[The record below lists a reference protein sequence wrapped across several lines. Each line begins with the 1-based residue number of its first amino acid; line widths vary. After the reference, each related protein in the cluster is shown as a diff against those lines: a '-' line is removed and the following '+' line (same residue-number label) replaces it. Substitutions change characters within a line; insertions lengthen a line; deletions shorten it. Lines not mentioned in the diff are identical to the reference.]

1 MQRRLYRWLQDT
13 WYGGGPGRWLLLPLS
28 GVFWLLVAA
37 RRWLYKSGL
46 KRQVR
51 IGVPVIVVGNLTA
64 GGTGKTPVTLWLA
77 EALQARGFRP
87 GLVSR
92 GYGGSKSSSPMRV
105 DGMSDPATVGDEP
118 VLLARRSGLPVCVDR
133 DRVRAAQMLVDDG
146 VDIIIA
152 DDGLQHLRL
161 ARDYEICVVD
171 GRRWLGNCLLL
182 PAGPLR
188 DVPARLREVDQIL
201 VNGRHAQQCES
212 AAEQN
217 AILFELVAMEVR
229 RLNGS
234 LTRPVADFAGTTV
247 HAVAAIGN
255 PERFFAMLRDA
266 DIQVLEHAWPDHA
279 ALALADLSFADD
291 FVVLMTE
298 KDAVKIGSHAGDRY
312 WCVPVNLVMDPALA
326 SPWLAQIESRMKSL
340 ATGTGKLR

>member
-1 MQRRLYRWLQDT
+1 MQGRLYRWLQDT

-28 GVFWLLVAA
+28 GVFWLVVAG
-37 RRWLYKSGL
+37 RRWLYEAGL
-46 KRQVR
+46 LRQVR
-51 IGVPVIVVGNLTA
+51 IAVPVIVVGNLTA

-77 EALQARGFRP
+77 DALRTRGFRP

-92 GYGGSKSSSPMRV
+92 GYGGSKSASPMRV
-105 DGMSDPATVGDEP
+105 DSMSDPATVGDEP
-118 VLLARRSGLPVCVDR
+118 VLLARRSGLPVCVER

-161 ARDYEICVVD
+161 ARDYEICVID

-212 AAEQN
+212 AEEQN
-217 AILFELVAMEVR
+217 AIVFELVARDVR

-234 LTRPVADFAGTTV
+234 LVRPLADFAGTTV
-247 HAVAAIGN
+247 HAIAAIGN

-266 DIQVLEHAWPDHA
+266 DIQVLEHTWPDHA
-279 ALALADLSFADD
+279 AVALADLAFADN
-291 FVVLMTE
+291 FAILMTE
-298 KDAVKIGSHAGDRY
+298 KDAVKIGRHAGDRY
-312 WCVPVNLVMDPALA
+312 WFVPVDLVMDPALA
-326 SPWLAQIESRMKSL
+326 SPWLAQIQSRMKSL
-340 ATGTGKLR
+340 GRGPGRQ

>member
-1 MQRRLYRWLQDT
+1 MQGRLYRWLQDT
-13 WYGGGPGRWLLLPLS
+13 WYGDGAGRWLLLPLS
-28 GVFWLLVAA
+28 GVFWLIISV
-37 RRWLYKSGL
+37 RRWLYEAGL
-46 KRQVR
+46 LRQVR
-51 IGVPVIVVGNLTA
+51 IAAPVIVVGNLTA

-77 EALQARGFRP
+77 QALRTCGFRP

-92 GYGGSKSSSPMRV
+92 GYGGSKSTSPMRV

-161 ARDYEICVVD
+161 ARDYEICVLD
-171 GRRWLGNCLLL
+171 GGRWLGNGLLL

-188 DVPARLREVDQIL
+188 DRPARLREVDQIL
-201 VNGRHAQQCES
+201 VNGRHGRQCES

-217 AILFELVAMEVR
+217 AIVFELVAREVH

-234 LTRPVADFAGTTV
+234 LVRPLADFSGTTV
-247 HAVAAIGN
+247 HAVAAVGN
-255 PERFFAMLRDA
+255 PGRFFAMLRNA
-266 DIQVLEHAWPDHA
+266 DIQVIEHAWPDHA
-279 ALALADLSFADD
+279 ALALADLSFADS
-291 FVVLMTE
+291 FAVLMTE
-298 KDAVKIGSHAGDRY
+298 KDAVKVGTHAGDRY
-312 WCVPVNLVMDPALA
+312 WYVPVNLVMDPAIA
-326 SPWLAQIESRMKSL
+326 SPWLAQIEMRMKSL
-340 ATGTGKLR
+340 GRRK